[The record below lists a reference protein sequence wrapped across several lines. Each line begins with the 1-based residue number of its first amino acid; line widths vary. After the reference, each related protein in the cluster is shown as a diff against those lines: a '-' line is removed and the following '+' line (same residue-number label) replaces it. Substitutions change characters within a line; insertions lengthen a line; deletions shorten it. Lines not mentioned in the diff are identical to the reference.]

1 MPEQDKEARDM
12 QTRCRRE
19 AVDQG
24 LYDPQLH
31 RPEQVSI
38 LEDLVGE
45 EASLS
50 TVRGGARRSTLQVQ
64 DPPRQRLY
72 FSQDSHL
79 LVIVMF
85 CE

>member
-1 MPEQDKEARDM
+1 MPEQDKEASDM

-19 AVDQG
+19 AVAQG

-38 LEDLVGE
+38 LDDLVGE

-50 TVRGGARRSTLQVQ
+50 AVCGGAHRSHETSPGQAQTTARLTLCCY
-64 DPPRQRLY
+64 R
-72 FSQDSHL
+72 
-79 LVIVMF
+79 
-85 CE
+85 